1 MSNTAPS
8 SWALTRAMGELMA
21 ARERL
26 REIDPGLEDDWQLY
40 QDTLDGESGDALQ
53 IVERLIEAS
62 IEADTMA
69 DAAKLRKLDIAERQ
83 ARFEKRRDTLRGIAQ
98 QALEALNLPRLERA
112 AWTASLRKLPAP
124 LIVDE
129 EALPDEWWKTKREPM
144 KAEIR
149 KELASG
155 GEVAG
160 AQLGNSATGISI
172 RTR

>member
-1 MSNTAPS
+1 MSERAPS
-8 SWALTRAMGELMA
+8 GFALTRAMGELMA
-21 ARERL
+21 QRERL
-26 REIDPGLEDDWQLY
+26 LAIDANIDDDAKLLADMLESE
-40 QDTLDGESGDALQ
+40 TGDALQ
-53 IVERLIEAS
+53 IIERVIEAS
-62 IEADTMA
+62 IDADTMA

-83 ARFEKRRDTLRGIAQ
+83 ARFEKRRDTLRGIAL
-98 QALEALNLPRLERA
+98 QALEVLNLQRLERPT
-112 AWTASLRKLPAP
+112 WTASLRKLPAP

-129 EALPDEWWKTKREPM
+129 EALPDEWWKISRSPM